1 MTILQI
7 LFQAAHGG
15 TAAQSCDP
23 LFIVVSKHRSRPAIQ
38 AVTSFIAVLHNE
50 MLANMVRG
58 GV

>member
-7 LFQAAHGG
+7 FVSSGARRDGRAELR
-15 TAAQSCDP
+15 SS
-23 LFIVVSKHRSRPAIQ
+23 FIVVSKHRSRPAIQ